1 MKVCPKCGQAFND
14 DNLSYCLLD
23 GEQLVA
29 GSEPTLVI
37 PPTAQVHLAAAAPK
51 KKRKTFLWIALAMV
65 VLFIGGAMLVA
76 VAYVSYRFGSERA
89 SSNKPASAN
98 TASSPVSN
106 KSSATTTPSPT
117 QSPSTSPDDEDT
129 DENEVIP
136 ILWNT
141 SASQVKQD
149 VGSVYKFECP
159 KSGTAAAIWGS
170 DIYTTDSSVCTAA
183 VHAGKITLSDGGEV
197 TIEMRPGR
205 TIYGSTTRNGI
216 TSSTYGQY
224 PNSFVVR

>member
-14 DNLSYCLLD
+14 DNLSFCLLD

-37 PPTAQVHLAAAAPK
+37 PQTGQVNAAAGAPK
-51 KKRKTFLWIALAMV
+51 KKRKTLLWIGLALV
-65 VLFIGGAMLVA
+65 VLFIGGAILVA
-76 VAYVSYRFGSERA
+76 VAYVSYRFGSEHAR
-89 SSNKPASAN
+89 SNKVASAN
-98 TASSPVSN
+98 TASSPASN

-117 QSPSTSPDDEDT
+117 ASPSTSPDEEDA
-129 DENEVIP
+129 DEVIP

-141 SASQVKQD
+141 SATQVKQD

-159 KSGTAAAIWGS
+159 KGGTAAAVWGS
-170 DIYTTDSSVCTAA
+170 DIYTTDSSICTAA
-183 VHAGKITLSDGGEV
+183 VHAGKITLADGGEV

-224 PNSFVVR
+224 PNSFVVH

>member
-37 PPTAQVHLAAAAPK
+37 PATGQVNATAAAPK
-51 KKRKTFLWIALAMV
+51 KRRKTFLWIALALV
-65 VLFIGGAMLVA
+65 VLFIGVAMLVA

-89 SSNKPASAN
+89 RSSKVGSAN

-106 KSSATTTPSPT
+106 RSSATITPTPT
-117 QSPSTSPDDEDT
+117 ALPSTSPDEEDT
-129 DENEVIP
+129 DEVIP
-136 ILWNT
+136 ILWST
-141 SASQVKQD
+141 SATQVKQD

-159 KSGTAAAIWGS
+159 KGGTAAAVWGS
-170 DIYTTDSSVCTAA
+170 DIYTADSSVCTAA
-183 VHAGKITLSDGGEV
+183 VHAGKITLADGGEV

-205 TIYGSTTRNGI
+205 SIYGSTTRNGI

>member
-14 DNLSYCLLD
+14 ENLSYCLLD

-29 GSEPTLVI
+29 ASEPTLVI
-37 PPTAQVHLAAAAPK
+37 PQTGQVNVATAAPK
-51 KKRKTFLWIALAMV
+51 KKRKTFLWIALALV

-76 VAYVSYRFGSERA
+76 VAYVSYRFGNERA
-89 SSNKPASAN
+89 RANKAASAN
-98 TASSPVSN
+98 TASSPLSN
-106 KSSATTTPSPT
+106 KSSATVTPSAT
-117 QSPSTSPDDEDT
+117 ASPSTSPDDEDT
-129 DENEVIP
+129 DEVIP
-136 ILWNT
+136 ILWST
-141 SASQVKQD
+141 SATQVKQD
-149 VGSVYKFECP
+149 VGAVYRFECP

-170 DIYTTDSSVCTAA
+170 DIYTTDSSICTAA
-183 VHAGKITLSDGGEV
+183 VHTGKITLADGGEV

-205 TIYGSTTRNGI
+205 SINGSTTRHGI

>member
-23 GEQLVA
+23 GEQLVG

-37 PPTAQVHLAAAAPK
+37 PATGQVDTADAAPK
-51 KKRKTFLWIALAMV
+51 KKRKTFLWIALALV
-65 VLFIGGAMLVA
+65 VLLIGGAMLVA

-89 SSNKPASAN
+89 RSNK
-98 TASSPVSN
+98 TASVNTTSSPIAN
-106 KSSATTTPSPT
+106 KASATTTPSAT
-117 QSPSTSPDDEDT
+117 QSPSTSPNDEDT
-129 DENEVIP
+129 DEVIP

-141 SASQVKQD
+141 SATQVKQD
-149 VGSVYKFECP
+149 VGLVYRFECP
-159 KSGTAAAIWGS
+159 TSGTAAAVWGS
-170 DIYTTDSSVCTAA
+170 DIYTADSSICTAA
-183 VHAGKITLSDGGEV
+183 VHAGKITLADGGEV

-205 TIYGSTTRNGI
+205 SIYGSTTRNGI

-224 PNSFVVR
+224 PTSFVVH

>member
-37 PPTAQVHLAAAAPK
+37 PPAGQVNAPVSAPK
-51 KKRKTFLWIALAMV
+51 KKRKTFLWIALALV

-76 VAYVSYRFGSERA
+76 VAYVSYRLGSERTR
-89 SSNKPASAN
+89 SNKVASAN
-98 TASSPVSN
+98 TASSPASN
-106 KSSATTTPSPT
+106 KSSATITPSPT
-117 QSPSTSPDDEDT
+117 ASPSTSPDDEDT
-129 DENEVIP
+129 DEGEVIP
-136 ILWNT
+136 ILWST
-141 SASQVKQD
+141 SATQVKQD

-159 KSGTAAAIWGS
+159 KSGTAAAVWGS

-183 VHAGKITLSDGGEV
+183 VHAGKITLADGGEV

-205 TIYGSTTRNGI
+205 SIYGSTTRNGI

>member
-37 PPTAQVHLAAAAPK
+37 PATGQANAATAAPK
-51 KKRKTFLWIALAMV
+51 KKRKTFLWIALALV

-89 SSNKPASAN
+89 GSSKVASAN

-106 KSSATTTPSPT
+106 RSSATTTPSPT
-117 QSPSTSPDDEDT
+117 ALPSTSPDEEDT
-129 DENEVIP
+129 GEVIP
-136 ILWNT
+136 ILWST
-141 SASQVKQD
+141 SATQVKQD

-159 KSGTAAAIWGS
+159 KSGTAAAVWGS
-170 DIYTTDSSVCTAA
+170 DIYTADSSVCTAA
-183 VHAGKITLSDGGEV
+183 VHAGKITLDAGGEV

-205 TIYGSTTRNGI
+205 SIYGSTTRNGI

>member
-37 PPTAQVHLAAAAPK
+37 PPKGQVNAAAAAPK
-51 KKRKTFLWIALAMV
+51 KKRKTFLWIALALIV
-65 VLFIGGAMLVA
+65 VFIGGAILVA

-89 SSNKPASAN
+89 RSNKVASAN
-98 TASSPVSN
+98 TSSTPVSN
-106 KSSATTTPSPT
+106 RSSAATTPSPAT
-117 QSPSTSPDDEDT
+117 SPSTSPDEEDA
-129 DENEVIP
+129 DEVIP

-141 SASQVKQD
+141 TATQVKPD

-159 KSGTAAAIWGS
+159 KSGTAAAVWGS
-170 DIYTTDSSVCTAA
+170 DTYTTDSSVCTAA
-183 VHAGKITLSDGGEV
+183 VHAGKITLADGGQV

-205 TIYGSTTRNGI
+205 SIYGSTTRNGI